1 MLIEDTGDLV
11 EFWRRGNA
19 IGITTNGF
27 VKNNGECV
35 MGRGIALSINKAVP
49 GFAKELGDCITLEG
63 NKPFWFPDYN
73 IWTFPVKHHWR
84 QQADIELI
92 KKSARYIVAMNE
104 LYWQID
110 YLDFPRPGCGNGRLS
125 WADVKKEIKP
135 IFINVEAHVWDFG
148 EK

>member
-1 MLIEDTGDLV
+1 MLTEETGDLV

-35 MGRGIALSINKAVP
+35 MGRGIALSINKAIP
-49 GFAKELGDCITLEG
+49 GFARELGDRITLYG
-63 NKPFWFPDYN
+63 NVPFWFEEHR

-84 QQADIELI
+84 QEADIELI
-92 KKSARYIVAMNE
+92 KESAGCIVGMNR
-104 LYWQID
+104 LFWQID

-125 WADVKKEIKP
+125 WTNVKKEIKP
-135 IFINVEAHVWDFG
+135 IFTDVEAHVWDFG
-148 EK
+148 AK